1 MTPSKSPFLSYR
13 RRLSAVA
20 LALSTAFV
28 MPGIAW
34 SQAVPAPA
42 TAGAPGSGTQPAAPG
57 KAGSDLDMV
66 SALSKI
72 PAPTLG
78 AKAWLT
84 LDATSGQII
93 AAQNPQEAIEPASLT
108 KLMSDYVIFIALDS
122 GRLKLD
128 QQVHISEKA
137 WKTEGSRMFVKP
149 NTDVVVDDLLQGMI
163 VQSGNDATVALAEA
177 VAGSESAFAALMNQ
191 EAQKL
196 GMTHTHYV
204 NSTGLPDPNHV
215 TTVQDLAILAR
226 ALVQRFPQYM
236 HYFSQKEFTWNNI
249 KQSNRN
255 RLLWADQTVDGLK
268 TGHTQAAGYCLIS
281 TALRDGRRVVS
292 VVVGAAS
299 DAARTESSLKLLNW
313 SFKNFDTVKL
323 LDKTKPAVSAR
334 VWEGASDTVNLGVS
348 KALWVTV
355 PRGKADDIKTE
366 ARYTQPLMAPLT
378 QGNQAGTLTVS
389 LDGKVLR
396 QAPLVVEQT
405 VGQAG
410 FFGRMIDKV
419 HLLFK

>member
-1 MTPSKSPFLSYR
+1 MTSLNSRPLFR
-13 RRLSAVA
+13 RRLSAVSLAVSLA
-20 LALSTAFV
+20 LAV
-28 MPGIAW
+28 PGAAW
-34 SQAVPAPA
+34 AQTKAPA
-42 TAGAPGSGTQPAAPG
+42 AAPAAATAAAPQG
-57 KAGSDLDMV
+57 AAAKADADLDLV
-66 SALSKI
+66 SALSNI
-72 PAPTLG
+72 PAPALS
-78 AKAWLT
+78 AKAWIT

-108 KLMSDYVIFIALDS
+108 KLMSDYVIFVALDG

-128 QQVHISEKA
+128 QKVHVSEKA
-137 WKTEGSRMFVKP
+137 WKTGGSRMFIKP
-149 NTDVVVDDLLQGMI
+149 NTDIDVNDLLQGMI

-196 GMTHTHYV
+196 GMAHTHYV
-204 NSTGLPDPNHV
+204 NSTGLPDPNHY
-215 TTVQDLAILAR
+215 TTVQDLAILSR
-226 ALVQRFPQYM
+226 ALVQKFPQYM

-268 TGHTQAAGYCLIS
+268 TGHTQSAGYCLIA
-281 TALRDGRRVVS
+281 TALRDGRRVVT
-292 VVVGAAS
+292 VVVDTPS

-334 VWEGASDTVNLGVS
+334 VWEGTSDTADLGVD
-348 KALWVTV
+348 KPLWVTV
-355 PRGKADDIKTE
+355 PRGKAADLKTE

-378 QGNQAGTLTVS
+378 AGDRAGTLVVT
-389 LDGKVLR
+389 LGDKTLR
-396 QAPLVVEQT
+396 QEPLLVQKSVP
-405 VGQAG
+405 QAG
-410 FFGRMIDKV
+410 FFGRMIDKI
-419 HLLFK
+419 HLMFK

>member
-1 MTPSKSPFLSYR
+1 
-13 RRLSAVA
+13 
-20 LALSTAFV
+20 
-28 MPGIAW
+28 
-34 SQAVPAPA
+34 
-42 TAGAPGSGTQPAAPG
+42 
-57 KAGSDLDMV
+57 
-66 SALSKI
+66 
-72 PAPTLG
+72 
-78 AKAWLT
+78 
-84 LDATSGQII
+84 
-93 AAQNPQEAIEPASLT
+93 
-108 KLMSDYVIFIALDS
+108 MSDYVIFIALDS

-128 QQVHISEKA
+128 QKVHISEKA
-137 WKTEGSRMFVKP
+137 WKTEGSRMFIKP
-149 NTDVVVDDLLQGMI
+149 NTDIDVNDLLQGMI

-196 GMTHTHYV
+196 GMAHTHYV

-226 ALVQRFPQYM
+226 ALVRRFPQYM
-236 HYFSQKEFTWNNI
+236 HYFSQKEFVWNNI

-268 TGHTQAAGYCLIS
+268 TGHTQAAGYCLIA
-281 TALRDGRRVVS
+281 TALRDGRRVVT
-292 VVVGAAS
+292 VVVGTPS
-299 DAARTESSLKLLNW
+299 DAARTESSLTLLNW

-334 VWEGASDTVNLGVS
+334 VWEGTSDTVNLGVD
-348 KALWVTV
+348 KPLWVTV
-355 PRGKADDIKTE
+355 PRGKAGDIKTE

-378 QGNQAGTLTVS
+378 QGDRAGTLVVS
-389 LDGKVLR
+389 LGDKVLS
-396 QAPLVVEQT
+396 QEPLVVQQS

-419 HLLFK
+419 RLMFK